1 MSLIVANDVIENVRW
16 AHTLTDNTLDE
27 HQYKWMSRYFG
38 TFKFVSP
45 KDIEGEQWNAQV
57 YCFDSS
63 RWAGIV
69 DGLFERNKDLKV
81 LYGNQRDFFVVY
93 ELTVTAPGYK
103 YKWHRDVSRK
113 AITGVV
119 YFGDKGEGTILKTPE
134 GTSQVNWRNNRGLW
148 FGTHHPDQAANDP
161 SSPWHK
167 FENNSSDL
175 RYTVN
180 INFTPVQELEA
191 YIDDKKEQFLH
202 YWIHK
207 KPLWHRMKSD
217 A

>member
-45 KDIEGEQWNAQV
+45 KDIEGEQWNAHV

-93 ELTVTAPGYK
+93 DAHRETKKRGY
-103 YKWHRDVSRK
+103 
-113 AITGVV
+113 
-119 YFGDKGEGTILKTPE
+119 
-134 GTSQVNWRNNRGLW
+134 
-148 FGTHHPDQAANDP
+148 ND
-161 SSPWHK
+161 
-167 FENNSSDL
+167 
-175 RYTVN
+175 YTEMMTK
-180 INFTPVQELEA
+180 I
-191 YIDDKKEQFLH
+191 KEI
-202 YWIHK
+202 WV
-207 KPLWHRMKSD
+207 
-217 A
+217 